1 MQANQKVL
9 YTGKTRTSGS
19 GRDGGSGRSDD
30 GRLEVG
36 LSTAGGKGNGT
47 NPEQLL
53 GVGWAA
59 CYISALH
66 FAGKEFGVVLPQ
78 GAVVD
83 AEVDLVHGDDGYG
96 LQARLDVHIPGV
108 DLETA
113 RKLVER
119 AHQTCP
125 YSKALSKTTQLVT
138 RVL

>member
-1 MQANQKVL
+1 MQSNHKVL

-19 GRDGGSGRSDD
+19 GRDDGSARSDD
-30 GRLEVG
+30 GRLEVD
-36 LSTAGGKGNGT
+36 LSTAGGKGKGS

-66 FAGKEFGVVLPQ
+66 FAGREIGVTLPQ

-83 AEVDLVHGDDGYG
+83 AEVDLVQGDDGYG
-96 LQARLDVHIPGV
+96 LHARLDVHIPEV
-108 DLETA
+108 DLDTA
-113 RKLVER
+113 HKLVER

-125 YSKALSKTTQLVT
+125 YSKALSKTTKLVT
-138 RVL
+138 RVI

>member
-9 YTGKTRTSGS
+9 YTGKTRTSGA
-19 GRDGGSGRSDD
+19 GRDGGSSRSDD
-30 GRLEVG
+30 GRLEIG
-36 LSTAGGKGNGT
+36 LSMAGGKGSGT

-53 GVGWAA
+53 GAGWAA

-66 FAGKEFGVVLPQ
+66 FAGQEVGIELKQ

-96 LQARLDVHIPGV
+96 LQARLDVHIPEV
-108 DLETA
+108 DLKTA

-125 YSKALSKTTQLVT
+125 YSKALSKSVGVVT
-138 RVL
+138 RVI